1 MAKRTANGLNE
12 IRKLIN
18 IETKIVRTASSSNVS
33 TSGIVIPLSLI
44 AQGLN
49 YTDRVGDS
57 IKIQKIECRFKYL
70 MNTASTGS
78 MLRLIV
84 ARDLFCQGVDP
95 TLANV
100 LQQTGPLEIKNFLLR
115 DRFSFLVDE
124 LLYMGNSGENGGTL
138 VYDIPHEGHI
148 KYIGTTAASASNGFG
163 SLYLLAVSDEGTNVP
178 ILTWN
183 TVIYYTDD

>member
-1 MAKRTANGLNE
+1 MARRTANGLNE

-44 AQGLN
+44 DQGLN

-57 IKIQKIECRFKYL
+57 IKIQRIECRFKYL

-78 MLRLIV
+78 LLRLIV
-84 ARDLFCQGVDP
+84 ARDLYCQGVDP

-100 LQQTGPLEIKNFLLR
+100 LQQSGPLEIKNFLLK

-124 LLYMGNSGENGGTL
+124 LLYMSNSGENGGSL

-178 ILTWN
+178 NLIWN